1 MQKKEENCDDFV
13 KKDDMDFKIIE
24 ENLITS
30 LWFYKEKRK

>member
-1 MQKKEENCDDFV
+1 MQKKEENGDDFV
-13 KKDDMDFKIIE
+13 KKDDMDFKISV